1 VIEPGSSLFRF
12 RLLAF
17 PFGTVNVRASRAR
30 CWIPAVVVVGLVGQ
44 LVWT

>member
-30 CWIPAVVVVGLVGQ
+30 AGSRLWWSSGSSASWCGP
-44 LVWT
+44 